1 MLSIKQDEIQK
12 LEDYQ
17 TLRSE
22 GLKFYQ
28 NNLNTDIKEFVDY
41 FKDNREK
48 ARQARL
54 FADRMLHEKQLKEAE
69 LKNLQNELQDYEN
82 KNAK

>member
-1 MLSIKQDEIQK
+1 MLSIKQNEIQK
-12 LEDYQ
+12 LEDFQ

-28 NNLNTDIKEFVDY
+28 NNLNTDIKEFVEY
-41 FKDNREK
+41 FKNNREQ

-54 FADRMLHEKQLKEAE
+54 YADNKLREK
-69 LKNLQNELQDYEN
+69 
-82 KNAK
+82 